1 MTLKNFNSYG
11 SKFSLFKFFIK
22 ILNKIIYRFLIL
34 VNIFPRTEFYF
45 ESRYKIIQEYKNN
58 KFRKLIGQ
66 FPSLKF
72 LLNFNNIYKINSS
85 AHENFIKIRKRMKN
99 SNNIVFI
106 DSNYSHQ
113 DITQREDI
121 DLNKIKYIYFKQL
134 KEKLYLLE
142 RVFKKKT
149 EICLHPSSNDKEY
162 RFHLKD
168 FKISK
173 GSTIDKIYKSS
184 IVLFHESSATMD
196 ALVSGKKII
205 ILETKILGKYFHNRI
220 MSYKKI
226 LKLPSINLDENKK
239 QNKKNILRKIKNS
252 ENKIKKYISN
262 NLSADGEKIPSKKII
277 KILDKFI
284 SKKI

>member
-1 MTLKNFNSYG
+1 M
-11 SKFSLFKFFIK
+11 
-22 ILNKIIYRFLIL
+22 
-34 VNIFPRTEFYF
+34 
-45 ESRYKIIQEYKNN
+45 
-58 KFRKLIGQ
+58 
-66 FPSLKF
+66 
-72 LLNFNNIYKINSS
+72 
-85 AHENFIKIRKRMKN
+85 
-99 SNNIVFI
+99 
-106 DSNYSHQ
+106 
-113 DITQREDI
+113 
-121 DLNKIKYIYFKQL
+121 
-134 KEKLYLLE
+134 
-142 RVFKKKT
+142 
-149 EICLHPSSNDKEY
+149 HPSSNDKEY

-205 ILETKILGKYFHNRI
+205 MLETKILGKYFHNRI